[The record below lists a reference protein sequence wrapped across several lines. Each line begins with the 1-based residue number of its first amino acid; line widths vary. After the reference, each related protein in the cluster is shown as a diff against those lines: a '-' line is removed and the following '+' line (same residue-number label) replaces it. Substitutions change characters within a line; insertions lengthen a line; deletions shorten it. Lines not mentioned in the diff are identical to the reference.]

1 MMSNFTMCDSRK
13 LTMVIQN
20 LDLLCQIVY
29 GDETL

>member
-13 LTMVIQN
+13 LTTVIQN

-29 GDETL
+29 CDKTL